1 MSGPPGT
8 IIRESPM
15 TVIDGGVDVPDGTAE
30 TATLPAGRQARRRVR
45 AVIGVGLAV
54 VVLVPVPWRLQN
66 DDRPARA
73 WHLDGRLSV
82 DGELLD
88 PPGTW
93 SWLTVG
99 RPPVVGE
106 VLVDLADGTVSASRT
121 IRNGAATS
129 RPAVVEPIAA
139 AVGLRAAGRDVA
151 MGLEV
156 TVSGARDS
164 GLPDRSVLVELNGV
178 PLIDRAAWAAASNDP
193 GLPVTFRL
201 ADGTVGHRPGRTLP
215 WTTIELVDVA
225 PPEVDAMLFGNV
237 PDVGPV
243 HWVRDHL
250 ALGPSHGVMVALTT
264 WADASGIDLDGVHVA
279 GTGGIRGDGL
289 VTPIGG
295 LAAKAAAARDAG
307 ADVLFYPLPQ
317 AGELD
322 EVDPGSMELVGISS
336 IEDATV
342 ALLGLAERG
351 RVQP

>member
-1 MSGPPGT
+1 MSGPPDT
-8 IIRESPM
+8 IVRESPM
-15 TVIDGGVDVPDGTAE
+15 AVSDEGLDVPAASPTSPSEPTDRRARHR
-30 TATLPAGRQARRRVR
+30 GRGLA
-45 AVIGVGLAV
+45 AVGLAV
-54 VVLVPVPWRLQN
+54 VLLAPMPWRLQN
-66 DDRPARA
+66 DDRPALA

-106 VLVDLADGTVSASRT
+106 VLVDLADGTLSASRD
-121 IRNGAATS
+121 IRDGNPTS

-139 AVGLRAAGRDVA
+139 AVGLHAAGRDVA

-156 TVSGARDS
+156 IVSGARDA
-164 GLPDRSVLVELNGV
+164 GLPDRAVLVELNGV
-178 PLIDRAAWAAASNDP
+178 RLVDRAAWAAASNDP

-201 ADGTVGHRPGRTLP
+201 ADGTVGRRPGRTLP
-215 WTTIELVDVA
+215 WTSLELVDVA
-225 PPEVDAMLFGNV
+225 PPNLDAVLFGNV

-243 HWVRDHL
+243 RWVREHL

-307 ADVLFYPLPQ
+307 AEVLFYPLPQ

-322 EVDPGSMELVGISS
+322 DLDPGSMELVGISR
-336 IEDATV
+336 IEDATLV
-342 ALLGLAERG
+342 LARFADDG
-351 RVQP
+351 RAQP